1 MFNVNNRHVPL
12 FSISE
17 LNNFLK
23 VVEIVFNYELLK
35 YKNLLKIDLSLSI
48 NINKV
53 NSQILLATDK
63 NWKLNA
69 NDYIKY
75 NRSSKLLDNTT
86 EAISKVFKTKSKPIK
101 PSSKSNQLNLKSSNC
116 KYLYDLRGINK
127 IVELPLGNS
136 LYICDAEK
144 PPVDFSSYT
153 AVNSDILIEY
163 NLNKF
168 KHKKTN
174 VNFAIGIV
182 KI

>member
-75 NRSSKLLDNTT
+75 NRSSKLQIIQQKRFLKFLRLNR
-86 EAISKVFKTKSKPIK
+86 
-101 PSSKSNQLNLKSSNC
+101 NQ
-116 KYLYDLRGINK
+116 
-127 IVELPLGNS
+127 
-136 LYICDAEK
+136 
-144 PPVDFSSYT
+144 
-153 AVNSDILIEY
+153 
-163 NLNKF
+163 
-168 KHKKTN
+168 
-174 VNFAIGIV
+174 
-182 KI
+182 

>member
-136 LYICDAEK
+136 LY
-144 PPVDFSSYT
+144 VDFSSYT